1 MTIYKQVPI
10 EEELPPIGE
19 EVWGLAANDLCTFE
33 RQKDNTYL
41 LRGYDRSYRID
52 PQFWIKSI
60 TLPTEEEI
68 NKAAESCGSSSK
80 YKSNWVYD
88 EKSVN
93 DGFIEGATHILN
105 LLKQQ

>member
-68 NKAAESCGSSSK
+68 NKSATLSKESIEGI
-80 YKSNWVYD
+80 
-88 EKSVN
+88 E
-93 DGFIEGATHILN
+93 GFIEGAEYILN
-105 LLKQQ
+105 QLK

>member
-60 TLPTEEEI
+60 TLP
-68 NKAAESCGSSSK
+68 KK
-80 YKSNWVYD
+80 YQIILASDVGHFDRKGKPNA
-88 EKSVN
+88 KFFN
-93 DGFIEGATHILN
+93 QGFIEGAEYILN